1 MAISR
6 LGPLRKGETGMKLT
20 SGSPEETQ
28 RFGKKL
34 GHLARAGDVI
44 LLVGN
49 LGAGKTCLTQGIAW
63 GLDID
68 GYARSPSFVVVNEY
82 RGRLPM
88 YHIDLYRLDNIA
100 EIIDLGLDDYL
111 YGQGLCVVEWADKAL
126 DLMPP
131 QNLLIKIDLLGEN
144 ERKLELTPHGR
155 QYVEM
160 LTNFKQGIR

>member
-1 MAISR
+1 
-6 LGPLRKGETGMKLT
+6 MKLT
-20 SGSPEETQ
+20 SHSPEETQ
-28 RFGKKL
+28 RFGKEL

-44 LLVGN
+44 LLAGN

-63 GLDID
+63 GLNID
-68 GYARSPSFVVVNEY
+68 GYARSPSFVVMNEY

-100 EIIDLGLDDYL
+100 EIADLGLDDYL
-111 YGQGLCVVEWADKAL
+111 YGKGLCVVEWADKAL

-155 QYVEM
+155 KYVEM

>member
-1 MAISR
+1 
-6 LGPLRKGETGMKLT
+6 MKLT
-20 SGSPEETQ
+20 SHSPEETQ
-28 RFGKKL
+28 RFGKEL

-82 RGRLPM
+82 KGRLPM

-100 EIIDLGLDDYL
+100 EIADLGLDDYL
-111 YGQGLCVVEWADKAL
+111 YGHGLCVVEWADKAL

-131 QNLLIKIDLLGEN
+131 QNLLIKIDLLSEN
-144 ERKLELTPHGR
+144 ERRLELKSNGER
-155 QYVEM
+155 YKAIIADVKKR
-160 LTNFKQGIR
+160 FK

>member
-1 MAISR
+1 
-6 LGPLRKGETGMKLT
+6 MKLT
-20 SGSPEETQ
+20 SHSPEETQ
-28 RFGKKL
+28 RFGKEL

-44 LLVGN
+44 LLVGK

-100 EIIDLGLDDYL
+100 EIADLGLDDYL
-111 YGQGLCVVEWADKAL
+111 YSKGLCVVEWADKAL

>member
-1 MAISR
+1 V
-6 LGPLRKGETGMKLT
+6 KFT
-20 SGSPEETQ
+20 SHSPEETQ

-34 GHLARAGDVI
+34 GQMARAGDVI

-63 GLDID
+63 GLNID

-88 YHIDLYRLDNIA
+88 YHIDLYRLKNTA
-100 EIIDLGLDDYL
+100 EIADIGLDDYL

-131 QNLLIKIDLLGEN
+131 QNLLIKIDFLGDN
-144 ERKLELTPHGR
+144 ERKLELTSHGER
-155 QYVEM
+155 YTTM
-160 LTNFKQGIR
+160 LLKIKHGGKRWN

>member
-1 MAISR
+1 
-6 LGPLRKGETGMKLT
+6 MKLT
-20 SGSPEETQ
+20 SHSPEETQ
-28 RFGKKL
+28 RFGKEL

-63 GLDID
+63 GLNID

-100 EIIDLGLDDYL
+100 EIADLGLDDYL
-111 YGQGLCVVEWADKAL
+111 YGKGLCVVEWADKAL

>member
-1 MAISR
+1 MEFQR
-6 LGPLRKGETGMKLT
+6 LGPLRKGETGVKFI
-20 SGSPEETQ
+20 SHSPEETQ
-28 RFGKKL
+28 RFGKKI

-63 GLDID
+63 GLDIG

-100 EIIDLGLDDYL
+100 EIANLGLDDYL
-111 YGQGLCVVEWADKAL
+111 YGKGLCVVEWADKAL
-126 DLMPP
+126 DLMSP

-144 ERKLELTPHGR
+144 ERKLELITHGQR
-155 QYVEM
+155 YKEM
-160 LTNFKQGIR
+160 LADIKKKDR

>member
-1 MAISR
+1 MEFRR
-6 LGPLRKGETGMKLT
+6 LGPLRKEDACIKLT
-20 SGSPEETQ
+20 SHSPEETQ
-28 RFGKKL
+28 RFGKEL

-100 EIIDLGLDDYL
+100 EIADLGLDDYL
-111 YGQGLCVVEWADKAL
+111 YGKGLCVVEWADKAL

>member
-1 MAISR
+1 VKFNSHSA
-6 LGPLRKGETGMKLT
+6 
-20 SGSPEETQ
+20 EETQ
-28 RFGKKL
+28 RFGKEL
-34 GHLARAGDVI
+34 GQLAMPGDVI

-63 GLDID
+63 GLNID
-68 GYARSPSFVVVNEY
+68 GYARSPSFVVMNEY

-100 EIIDLGLDDYL
+100 EIADLGLDDYL
-111 YGQGLCVVEWADKAL
+111 YGKGFCVIEWADKAL

-144 ERKLELTPHGR
+144 ERKLDLTPHGER
-155 QYVEM
+155 YTAMLHEM
-160 LTNFKQGIR
+160 KQGSKKWN

>member
-1 MAISR
+1 
-6 LGPLRKGETGMKLT
+6 MKLT
-20 SGSPEETQ
+20 SHSPEETQ
-28 RFGKKL
+28 RFGKEL

-63 GLDID
+63 GLNID

-144 ERKLELTPHGR
+144 ERKLELTPHGQ

>member
-1 MAISR
+1 
-6 LGPLRKGETGMKLT
+6 MKLI
-20 SGSPEETQ
+20 SHSPEETQ
-28 RFGKKL
+28 RLGKEL
-34 GHLARAGDVI
+34 GQLAQAGDVI

-82 RGRLPM
+82 KGRLPM

-100 EIIDLGLDDYL
+100 EIADLGLDDYL
-111 YGQGLCVVEWADKAL
+111 YGHGLCVVEWADKAL

-131 QNLLIKIDLLGEN
+131 QNLLIKIDLLDEN
-144 ERKLELTPHGR
+144 ERKLEMTPHGQR
-155 QYVEM
+155 YTEM
-160 LTNFKQGIR
+160 LADIKKRFK

>member
-1 MAISR
+1 
-6 LGPLRKGETGMKLT
+6 MKLT
-20 SGSPEETQ
+20 SHSPEETQ
-28 RFGKKL
+28 RFGKEL

-63 GLDID
+63 GLNID

-88 YHIDLYRLDNIA
+88 YHIDLYRLDNIT
-100 EIIDLGLDDYL
+100 EIADLGLDDYL
-111 YGQGLCVVEWADKAL
+111 YGKGLCVVEWADKAF

-144 ERKLELTPHGR
+144 ERKLEITPHGQ
-155 QYVEM
+155 QYKEM
-160 LTNFKQGIR
+160 LADIKKRFK

>member
-1 MAISR
+1 V
-6 LGPLRKGETGMKLT
+6 
-20 SGSPEETQ
+20 
-28 RFGKKL
+28 GK
-34 GHLARAGDVI
+34 
-44 LLVGN
+44 

-63 GLDID
+63 GLNID
-68 GYARSPSFVVVNEY
+68 GYARSPSFVVVNQY

-100 EIIDLGLDDYL
+100 EIADLGLDDYL
-111 YGQGLCVVEWADKAL
+111 YGKGLCVVEWADKAL

-131 QNLLIKIDLLGEN
+131 QNLLIKIDLLSEN